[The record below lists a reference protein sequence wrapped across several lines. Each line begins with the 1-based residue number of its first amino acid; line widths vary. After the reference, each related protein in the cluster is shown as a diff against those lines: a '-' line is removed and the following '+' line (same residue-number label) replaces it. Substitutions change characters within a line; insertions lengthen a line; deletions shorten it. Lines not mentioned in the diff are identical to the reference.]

1 MATKTTNDAG
11 FSAHAPSERNWC
23 LPRHAPRRT
32 CSAASVCA
40 HLRMVSKGT
49 LGGIKSLDEEHAMEI
64 DNDVKAELNR
74 RLARIEG
81 QVRGI
86 QNMLSEDRECRDVVT
101 QIAAASKALEQVGFR
116 LLASGLTTCLQDP
129 EKAEADGYPV
139 AEVEKL
145 FLKLA

>member
-1 MATKTTNDAG
+1 MSQARGYTATKKQ
-11 FSAHAPSERNWC
+11 
-23 LPRHAPRRT
+23 L
-32 CSAASVCA
+32 
-40 HLRMVSKGT
+40 
-49 LGGIKSLDEEHAMEI
+49 
-64 DNDVKAELNR
+64 LN

-86 QNMLSEDRECRDVVT
+86 HNMLAEDRECRDVVT

-116 LLASGLTTCLQDP
+116 LVASGLTTCLKDP
-129 EKAEADGYPV
+129 EKAEAEGYPV